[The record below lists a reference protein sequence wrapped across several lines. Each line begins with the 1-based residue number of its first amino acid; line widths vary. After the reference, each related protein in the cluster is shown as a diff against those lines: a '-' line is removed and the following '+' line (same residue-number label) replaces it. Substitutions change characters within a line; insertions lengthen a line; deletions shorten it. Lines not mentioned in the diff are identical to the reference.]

1 MKTVGIIAEYNP
13 FHKGHAYQI
22 EQAKALT
29 GATYAVVLM
38 SGNYVQRGTPAIT
51 DKYTRTKMALEAGA
65 DIVLELPVY
74 YATASAELFSKGGIS
89 VLSSTHIIDT
99 LSFGCE
105 TPDISLLT
113 SLADFYCQEPKEYKE
128 ALTNFLK
135 QGYSF
140 PAAREKA
147 TLFYHQTLGCSQ
159 KELSEVQSILN
170 NPNNILGLE
179 YCKAIHQE
187 GHPFSIMPVQRTNE
201 YHGTTLTS
209 HFVSASGLRQS
220 YKEKQSFEKWESYIP
235 SASLSHLKA
244 AEHRTFPLYEDDFS
258 SLLYYK
264 LLQTSDLDA
273 YVDCTPDLAKKIKKN
288 LPNFKNFSDFTE
300 LLKSKDLVHT
310 RISRILLHILL
321 DLKKDTFPTKVPYTR
336 LLGLKKES
344 SHLLKSVSEIPII
357 TKVADARKKLPPQAY
372 ALLEKEILCND
383 LYSHI
388 CQQKFHTSIPSEF
401 KQSPI
406 IR

>member
-22 EQAKALT
+22 QQAKALT

-51 DKYTRTKMALEAGA
+51 DKYTRTRMALEAGA
-65 DIVLELPVY
+65 DLVLELPVY
-74 YATASAELFSKGGIS
+74 YATASAEIFSKGGIS
-89 VLSSTHIIDT
+89 IFSSTHLIDA

-113 SLADFYCQEPKEYKE
+113 ALASFYCTEPKPYKE
-128 ALTNFLK
+128 TLTDLLK

-147 TLFYHQTLGCSQ
+147 TLLYHQNLGYSQ
-159 KELSEVQSILN
+159 KELCKLQNLLN

-179 YCKAIHQE
+179 YCKAIEQE
-187 GHPFSIMPVQRTNE
+187 GHPFSVLPIQRTNE

-209 HFVSASGLRQS
+209 HFASASGLRQS

-244 AEHRTFPLYEDDFS
+244 AEHQTFPLYEDDFS

-264 LLQTSDLDA
+264 LLQTPHLEA
-273 YVDCTPDLAKKIKKN
+273 YIDCNKDLAKKIKKN
-288 LPNFKNFSDFTE
+288 LPNFKNFSTFTE
-300 LLKSKDLVHT
+300 QLKSKDLVYT

-321 DLKKDTFPTKVPYTR
+321 DLKKETFPTEVPYVR
-336 LLGLKKES
+336 LLGLKKEA
-344 SHLLKSVSEIPII
+344 SHLLKSPSETPII
-357 TKVADARKKLPPQAY
+357 TKLGDAKKKLSKEAY
-372 ALLEKEILCND
+372 ALLAKEILCNE

-388 CQQKFHTSIPSEF
+388 CQQKFHIPIPSEF

>member
-22 EQAKALT
+22 QQAKALT
-29 GATYAVVLM
+29 DATYAVVLM

-65 DIVLELPVY
+65 DIVMELPVY
-74 YATASAELFSKGGIS
+74 YATASAEIFAKGGIS
-89 VLSSTHIIDT
+89 IFSSTHMIDA

-105 TPDISLLT
+105 TPDIPLLT
-113 SLADFYCQEPKEYKE
+113 ALASFYCMEPEPYKE
-128 ALTNFLK
+128 TLTVLLK

-140 PAAREKA
+140 PVAREKA
-147 TLFYHQTLGCSQ
+147 TLLYHQNLGYSQ
-159 KELSEVQSILN
+159 EELCKLQNILN

-179 YCKAIHQE
+179 YCKAIEQE
-187 GHPFSIMPVQRTNE
+187 GHPFSVLPIQRTNE

-209 HFVSASGLRQS
+209 HFASASGLRQS

-244 AEHRTFPLYEDDFS
+244 AEHQTFPLYEDDFS

-264 LLQTSDLDA
+264 LLQTSQLDA
-273 YVDCTPDLAKKIKKN
+273 YIDCNKDLAKKIKKN
-288 LPNFKNFSDFTE
+288 LPNFKNFSNFTE
-300 LLKSKDLVHT
+300 QLKSKDLVYT

-321 DLKKDTFPTKVPYTR
+321 DLKKDTFPEEVPYVR
-336 LLGLKKES
+336 LLGLKKEA
-344 SHLLKSVSEIPII
+344 SHLLKSPSEIPII
-357 TKVADARKKLPPQAY
+357 TKLGDAKKKLSKEAY
-372 ALLEKEILCND
+372 TILEKEILCSE

-388 CQQKFHTSIPSEF
+388 CQQKFHISIPSEF